1 MLERVDLKKVMKE
14 LKEAWMPIDVVKVN
28 DSAVRCARIQGEY
41 HWHTHRYSDEFF
53 LVHDGKMLIQTVE
66 GDVPL
71 EKGQGVLVP
80 KGMRHRSKSDKGAT
94 VLVFELQTTR
104 KEGD

>member
-53 LVHDGKMLIQTVE
+53 LVQDGKMVVQTVE

-80 KGMRHRSKSDKGAT
+80 KGMRHRSKSGKGAT